1 MERNTPVIC
10 GLRVSVFL
18 QILKVSI
25 YLKILGGIGTLETE
39 MSCKS
44 GSQNS
49 MSEESWIP
57 SLCLCDTDV
66 LHPPSLELKNHYLKC
81 KWFLSEGKT
90 ENMWKLG

>member
-1 MERNTPVIC
+1 MERNIPVIC

-39 MSCKS
+39 MSYKS

-49 MSEESWIP
+49 KSEESWIP
-57 SLCLCDTDV
+57 SLCLCDTDF
-66 LHPPSLELKNHYLKC
+66 LHPSSLEFKNHYLKC
-81 KWFLSEGKT
+81 K
-90 ENMWKLG
+90 